1 MMVIL
6 IMADTVMQLNTYY
19 IPNTD
24 LSQFAFNAGHD
35 NHKKNLIIPIFTN
48 KVRPKV

>member
-6 IMADTVMQLNTYY
+6 IMAATVMQLNTYY
-19 IPNTD
+19 VPNTD

-35 NHKKNLIIPIFTN
+35 NHKKPNHPHFYKQSKT
-48 KVRPKV
+48 